1 MKKLIALILCMLLA
15 AAPMAIAEGYDLTIG
30 NMRMTVD
37 GTEYVLD
44 GVDLVFSLGQND
56 DGAGLRIAVNANGDS
71 VADLTLQVA
80 GDKIIAF
87 ADGVSDTY
95 SIDMET
101 VTTLLNQALA
111 QYGVDIEQLP
121 QLLAEGLAKLA
132 AEWSVSIEKIIT
144 VVAESMT
151 EDGTVEIDGETA
163 THYVISISEEG
174 MQTIIDEICAR
185 LGDLMTLIGQ
195 TESAQ
200 QIAYIADSGVHFSVE
215 GTFDIGETKVAAEVR
230 MNVRDESTGETET
243 MLITETGNYTEAD
256 GVGTMRIEVTG
267 ALETENGMENVIA
280 ETIEVYEVDGDF
292 AGFEITV
299 SAQDSEPIVIKLD
312 MPVRQA
318 DGMVEF
324 SICPDPQAQ
333 TEFNVKIS
341 DTMARV
347 ALTDI
352 DSIMSLTATQIADNA
367 VNIAFEANVEGSDVS
382 ASLDAAVTDGDASWL
397 LPTADDTVDVL
408 SMDQAQLQK
417 LMSEVS
423 VKAMGLLGTLAGS
436 SEELASLVAGTMQ
449 G

>member
-15 AAPMAIAEGYDLTIG
+15 VAPFAMAEGCDLTIG
-30 NMRMTVD
+30 NMRMTAD

-44 GVDLVFSLGQND
+44 GVELVLGTAQSD
-56 DGAGLRIAVNANGDS
+56 DGAGFRIAVNANGGT
-71 VADLTLQVA
+71 VADLALQIA

-87 ADGVSDTY
+87 ADGVSEIY

-111 QYGVDIEQLP
+111 QYGIDLEQLP
-121 QLLAEGLAKLA
+121 QLLAEGITKLA
-132 AEWSVSIEKIIT
+132 AEWSASIEKIT
-144 VVAESMT
+144 AVVAESVT

-163 THYVISISEEG
+163 THYVISISEDG
-174 MQTIIDEICAR
+174 MQTIIDEVCAR

-200 QIAYIADSGVHFSVE
+200 QIAYIANSGVHFSLE
-215 GTFDIGETKVAAEVR
+215 GTFDSGETKVAAEVR

>member
-397 LPTADDTVDVL
+397 LPTAGDTVDVL

>member
-15 AAPMAIAEGYDLTIG
+15 AAPMAMAEGCDLTIG
-30 NMRMTVD
+30 NMRMTAE

-44 GVDLVFSLGQND
+44 GVELVLSMGQSD
-56 DGAGLRIAVNANGDS
+56 DGAGLRIAVNANGES
-71 VADLTLQVA
+71 VADLALQLA

-87 ADGVSDTY
+87 ADGVSDIY
-95 SIDMET
+95 SIDTQVVVDAINQMLAAYNLTIET
-101 VTTLLNQALA
+101 
-111 QYGVDIEQLP
+111 LP
-121 QLLAEGLAKLA
+121 NFVAEMITKLA
-132 AEWSVSIEKIIT
+132 AEWSVSIEKITAVI
-144 VVAESMT
+144 AESVT

-163 THYVISISEEG
+163 AHYVISISEDG
-174 MQTIIDEICAR
+174 MQTIIDEVCAR

-195 TESAQ
+195 TDAAQ
-200 QIAYIADSGVHFSVE
+200 QIAYIADSGVHFSLE
-215 GTFDIGETKVAAEVR
+215 GTFDSGETKVAAEIR
-230 MNVRDESTGETET
+230 LNVRDEATDETET

-280 ETIEVYEVDGDF
+280 ETIEVYEVNGDF

-312 MPVRQA
+312 MPARQA

-324 SICPDPQAQ
+324 SIRPDPQAQ
-333 TEFNVKIS
+333 TEFNVQIS

-347 ALTDI
+347 ALTYI
-352 DSIMSLTATQIADNA
+352 DSAMSLTATQIADNA

-408 SMDQAQLQK
+408 SMDQAQMQK
-417 LMSEVS
+417 LMSEAS
-423 VKAMGLLGTLAGS
+423 VKAMDLLGTLAGA
-436 SEELASLVAGTMQ
+436 SEELAALVADGMN
-449 G
+449 

>member
-101 VTTLLNQALA
+101 VTAVLNQALA

-163 THYVISISEEG
+163 THYVISISEDG

-200 QIAYIADSGVHFSVE
+200 QIAYIADSGVHFSLE

-324 SICPDPQAQ
+324 SIRPDPQAQ

>member
-101 VTTLLNQALA
+101 VTAVLNQALA

-132 AEWSVSIEKIIT
+132 AEWSASIEKIT
-144 VVAESMT
+144 AVVAESVT

-185 LGDLMTLIGQ
+185 LGDLMRMAGQ
-195 TESAQ
+195 TEAAQ
-200 QIAYIADSGVHFSVE
+200 QIAYIANSGMRFSVE
-215 GTFDIGETKVAAEVR
+215 GTLDEGETKINLEMRVIA
-230 MNVRDESTGETET
+230 RDEATGETQSFV
-243 MLITETGNYTEAD
+243 ITETGDYTETD
-256 GVGTMRIEVTG
+256 GKGVYHIECNSFM
-267 ALETENGMENVIA
+267 ETENGLKEYTKQTA
-280 ETIEVYEVDGDF
+280 EVYSEGNEFTGLEYRVSVEDG
-292 AGFEITV
+292 
-299 SAQDSEPIVIKLD
+299 EPVVIKLD
-312 MPVRQA
+312 MPARQA
-318 DGMVEF
+318 DGMIEF
-324 SICPDPQAQ
+324 SIRPDPQAQ
-333 TEFNVKIS
+333 TEFNVKIG
-341 DTMARV
+341 DAMLRV
-347 ALTDI
+347 ALTDV

-397 LPTADDTVDVL
+397 LPTADATVDVL

>member
-1 MKKLIALILCMLLA
+1 MKKLIALVLCMLLA
-15 AAPMAIAEGYDLTIG
+15 AAPFAMAEGCNLTIG
-30 NMRMTVD
+30 NMRMTAD

-44 GVDLVFSLGQND
+44 GVELELGTAQSD
-56 DGAGLRIAVNANGDS
+56 DGAGFRIAVNANGDS
-71 VADLTLQVA
+71 VADLALQIA

-87 ADGVSDTY
+87 ADGVSEIY
-95 SIDMET
+95 SIDTQVVVDAINQMLAAYNLSIET
-101 VTTLLNQALA
+101 
-111 QYGVDIEQLP
+111 LP
-121 QLLAEGLAKLA
+121 NFAAELITKLA
-132 AEWSVSIEKIIT
+132 AEWSVSIEKITAVI
-144 VVAESMT
+144 AESVT

-163 THYVISISEEG
+163 THYVISISEDG
-174 MQTIIDEICAR
+174 MQTIIDEVCAR

-200 QIAYIADSGVHFSVE
+200 QIAYIANSGVHFSVE
-215 GTFDIGETKVAAEVR
+215 GTFDNGETKVAAEIR
-230 MNVRDESTGETET
+230 MNARDESTGETET
-243 MLITETGNYTEAD
+243 MLITGTGNYTESD
-256 GVGTMRIEVTG
+256 GVGTARIDVTG
-267 ALETENGMENVIA
+267 ALETEDGMENVVA
-280 ETIEVYEVDGDF
+280 ETVEVYEIDGDF
-292 AGFEITV
+292 AGFEYSISV
-299 SAQDSEPIVIKLD
+299 EDSEPIVIKLD

-382 ASLDAAVTDGDASWL
+382 ASLDAAITDGDASWL

>member
-101 VTTLLNQALA
+101 VTAVLNQALA

-163 THYVISISEEG
+163 THYVISISEDG
-174 MQTIIDEICAR
+174 MQTIIDEVCAR

-200 QIAYIADSGVHFSVE
+200 QIAYIADSGVHFSLE

-382 ASLDAAVTDGDASWL
+382 ASLDAAVTDSDASWL

-423 VKAMGLLGTLAGS
+423 VKAMGLLGTLAGA
-436 SEELASLVAGTMQ
+436 SEELAALVAGTMQ

>member
-1 MKKLIALILCMLLA
+1 MKKLIALVLCMLLA
-15 AAPMAIAEGYDLTIG
+15 AAPFAMAEGCNLTIG
-30 NMRMTVD
+30 NMRMMAD

-44 GVDLVFSLGQND
+44 GVELVLGTAQND

-71 VADLTLQVA
+71 VADLALQIA

-87 ADGVSDTY
+87 ADGVSEIY
-95 SIDMET
+95 SIDTQVVVDAINQMLAAYNLSIET
-101 VTTLLNQALA
+101 
-111 QYGVDIEQLP
+111 LP
-121 QLLAEGLAKLA
+121 NFAAELITKLA
-132 AEWSVSIEKIIT
+132 AEWSVSIEKITAVI
-144 VVAESMT
+144 AESVT

-163 THYVISISEEG
+163 THYVISISEDG
-174 MQTIIDEICAR
+174 MQTIIDEVCAR

-215 GTFDIGETKVAAEVR
+215 GTFDNGETKVAAEIR
-230 MNVRDESTGETET
+230 LYARDEATGETET
-243 MLITETGNYTEAD
+243 MLITGTGNYTESD
-256 GVGTMRIEVTG
+256 GVGTARIDVTG
-267 ALETENGMENVIA
+267 ALETEDGMENVVA
-280 ETIEVYEVDGDF
+280 ETIEVYEIDGDF
-292 AGFEITV
+292 AGFEYSISV
-299 SAQDSEPIVIKLD
+299 EDSEPIVIKLD

>member
-1 MKKLIALILCMLLA
+1 MKKLIALVLCMLLA
-15 AAPMAIAEGYDLTIG
+15 AAPFAMAEGCNLTIG
-30 NMRMTVD
+30 NMRMMAD

-44 GVDLVFSLGQND
+44 GVELVLGTAQND

-71 VADLTLQVA
+71 VADLALQIA

-87 ADGVSDTY
+87 ADGVSEIY
-95 SIDMET
+95 SIDTQVVVDAINQMLAAYNLSIET
-101 VTTLLNQALA
+101 
-111 QYGVDIEQLP
+111 LP
-121 QLLAEGLAKLA
+121 NFAAELITKLA
-132 AEWSVSIEKIIT
+132 AEWSVSIEKITAVI
-144 VVAESMT
+144 AESVT

-163 THYVISISEEG
+163 THYVISISEDG
-174 MQTIIDEICAR
+174 MQTIIDEVCAR

-200 QIAYIADSGVHFSVE
+200 QIAYIADSGVHFSLE
-215 GTFDIGETKVAAEVR
+215 GTFDSGETKVAAEIR
-230 MNVRDESTGETET
+230 LYARDEATGETET

-256 GVGTMRIEVTG
+256 GVGTMRIEATG
-267 ALETENGMENVIA
+267 AMETEDGMENVVA
-280 ETIEVYEVDGDF
+280 ETIEVYEIDGDF
-292 AGFEITV
+292 AGFEYSISV
-299 SAQDSEPIVIKLD
+299 EDSEPIVIKLD

-397 LPTADDTVDVL
+397 LPTAGDTVDVL